1 MNESILTIRRG
12 DKVLLDGS
20 TEYVVG
26 DNPFWCGE
34 EVVSDDDP
42 SKWKVKLGGLT
53 HPVCMSRVSW
63 PRDGAPLG
71 TCIEP
76 SLVNAIKFKDAAEQN
91 AKVVAFYGTVYI
103 GFEGERNVVL
113 NHDMARGLIVRLRR
127 WLDTG
132 KL

>member
-12 DKVLLDGS
+12 DKVLLDDS

-26 DNPFWCGE
+26 ENPFWCGE
-34 EVVSDDDP
+34 DVVSSIDM
-42 SKWKVKLGGLT
+42 SKWRVKLGGLT

-71 TCIEP
+71 TRVET
-76 SLVNAIKFKDAAEQN
+76 SLVDAIKFKDAADQN
-91 AKVVAFYGTVYI
+91 ANVVAFCGTVFI
-103 GFEGERNVVL
+103 GFDGERNVIL
-113 NHDMARGLIVRLRR
+113 DRDMARGLIVRLRR